1 MHETLILWYNKTYIL
16 FLMLW
21 KWIYKGKDFY
31 VKSYCCLGLSR
42 NITYKGVKSI
52 NVKVEKVGVIFSLSL
67 YHTCPIPKAFYLI
80 FSFAEPEI
88 LALLSLFLF
97 FALVSFFFPFYT
109 ATPLSHSLIENHRH
123 LSLKRNWKSNTK
135 VLASKF
141 VGKQIKPHL
150 ILSILDNI
158 IVLFISTSLSS
169 ILILE
174 AKLVILF

>member
-1 MHETLILWYNKTYIL
+1 ML

-21 KWIYKGKDFY
+21 KGIYKGKGLY
-31 VKSYCCLGLSR
+31 VKSYCCLGLFR

-52 NVKVEKVGVIFSLSL
+52 NVKVEKVDVIFSLSL
-67 YHTCPIPKAFYLI
+67 HHTCPTPKVFSLI
-80 FSFAEPEI
+80 ISFAKPKSS
-88 LALLSLFLF
+88 ALLSLFFL
-97 FALVSFFFPFYT
+97 FALIYFFFPSYM
-109 ATPLSHSLIENHRH
+109 ATPFSHSLTENHKY
-123 LSLKRNWKSNTK
+123 LSLRRDWMSNTK

>member
-1 MHETLILWYNKTYIL
+1 ML

-21 KWIYKGKDFY
+21 KGIYKGKGLY
-31 VKSYCCLGLSR
+31 VKSYCCLGLSK

-52 NVKVEKVGVIFSLSL
+52 NVKVEKVGVIFSFSL
-67 YHTCPIPKAFYLI
+67 HHTCPTPKVF
-80 FSFAEPEI
+80 
-88 LALLSLFLF
+88 FLF
-97 FALVSFFFPFYT
+97 FPFAESESSAFLSSFFLFTLIYFFFPSYM
-109 ATPLSHSLIENHRH
+109 ATPFYYSLTENHKY
-123 LSLKRNWKSNTK
+123 LSLRRNWKSNTK
-135 VLASKF
+135 VFASNF